1 MAVPTFEMRFSKK
14 PIAIIKG
21 GDRQLNFVK
30 INKFDNKYFAV
41 ANSGVYELDDEYEYR
56 YKNTSIYLYNYSNS
70 KPISLTAMQEIDVKL
85 RESGDS
91 ELVNYPKLFEEIDEN
106 KINDMDLPPDRTK
119 ELSPTTRRFLLD
131 HSTDDEASKTN
142 TMVKV
147 HSQKKYLQSTS
158 PGLIG
163 IGLNRGHFAIVQIG
177 YKKLD
182 FVPMVIHNDRA
193 YTKYGVFQ
201 VMQDNIYLLKKQI
214 LCFFILDDKTGTP
227 IEAIPGSAQKLLNK
241 MAKKKEW
248 KKMDSFHFPKFS
260 KKPLQKLKKN
270 VTLSSEKSL
279 IQYQADD
286 PDLFKTTLRELH
298 TANVAIE
305 TRISDPLKKAIPIV
319 VIMAALMGFVMLIS
333 NLPPIIDKLAEY
345 AGVLPAQVVMLT
357 PEQAAEQGIEFVDPT
372 VIIDNPL
379 DTGPEMVAGPGIILN
394 LPDDIILESDN
405 RNGARV
411 TWIATAED
419 ELGNPID
426 VICDPKNKAIFPIGD
441 TTVTCWA
448 TIPGI
453 MNEDTGQMSEPIISE
468 GMFNVN
474 VWTEA
479 KGNVV
484 TDLIPK
490 LPPVP

>member
-1 MAVPTFEMRFSKK
+1 
-14 PIAIIKG
+14 
-21 GDRQLNFVK
+21 
-30 INKFDNKYFAV
+30 
-41 ANSGVYELDDEYEYR
+41 
-56 YKNTSIYLYNYSNS
+56 
-70 KPISLTAMQEIDVKL
+70 
-85 RESGDS
+85 
-91 ELVNYPKLFEEIDEN
+91 
-106 KINDMDLPPDRTK
+106 
-119 ELSPTTRRFLLD
+119 
-131 HSTDDEASKTN
+131 
-142 TMVKV
+142 
-147 HSQKKYLQSTS
+147 
-158 PGLIG
+158 
-163 IGLNRGHFAIVQIG
+163 
-177 YKKLD
+177 
-182 FVPMVIHNDRA
+182 
-193 YTKYGVFQ
+193 
-201 VMQDNIYLLKKQI
+201 
-214 LCFFILDDKTGTP
+214 
-227 IEAIPGSAQKLLNK
+227 
-241 MAKKKEW
+241 
-248 KKMDSFHFPKFS
+248 
-260 KKPLQKLKKN
+260 
-270 VTLSSEKSL
+270 
-279 IQYQADD
+279 
-286 PDLFKTTLRELH
+286 
-298 TANVAIE
+298 
-305 TRISDPLKKAIPIV
+305 
-319 VIMAALMGFVMLIS
+319 
-333 NLPPIIDKLAEY
+333 
-345 AGVLPAQVVMLT
+345 MLT